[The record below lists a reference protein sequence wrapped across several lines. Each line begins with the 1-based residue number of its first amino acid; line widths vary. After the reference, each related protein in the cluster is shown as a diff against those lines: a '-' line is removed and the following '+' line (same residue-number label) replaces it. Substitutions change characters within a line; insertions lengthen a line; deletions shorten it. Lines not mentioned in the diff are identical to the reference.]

1 MNPTEVQARV
11 KARVWQE
18 IAQSQGEFA
27 DISHDKLN
35 KLVDLATNAA
45 LIEFDDEIDEV
56 IAKENLGEEVYGTT
70 DEKVLWQGRPFLTI
84 SRSYVITNERVRILS
99 GLLGKERLDI
109 ELIRIQE
116 MDQRQTLRERMMNV
130 GDITIS
136 SHDPS
141 HPRIVLNNIRE
152 PQQVHEILRRAVLDA
167 RSKHGLYYREE
178 M

>member
-18 IAQSQGEFA
+18 IAQSQSEFA
-27 DISHDKLN
+27 DIPHEKLG

-45 LIEFDDEIDEV
+45 LLEFDDEIDEV
-56 IAKENLGEEVYGTT
+56 IAKEKLDEELVGAI

-84 SRSYVITNERVRILS
+84 SRYYVITNERVRIMS
-99 GLLGKERLDI
+99 GLLGKEREDV
-109 ELIRIQE
+109 ELIRIQD
-116 MDQRQTLRERMMNV
+116 MDQRQTLRERFMNV
-130 GDITIS
+130 GDIYIR

-141 HPRIVLNNIRE
+141 HPHIILNNVRD